1 MRPPRPPGD
10 PQIGRRSRATRSSP
24 SSHTGERAVD
34 DRLAVQERRRG
45 ARVAEQDAPGDPRSR
60 RAGAAHRRGCWWG
73 AAVRITC
80 ARASPPA
87 RQSVAVGD
95 LPRRR
100 HGRDRCR
107 VFTRLSGRV
116 PPRVSVPASRA
127 RRRVRA
133 ENGEEELRMSG
144 AAARR
149 ERVGRIVRRRGAPGA
164 REAARTSSST
174 YPMDLERRQPP
185 AASES
190 LLPRARMMLMA
201 PKLRRSGAGAAATA
215 ILC

>member
-60 RAGAAHRRGCWWG
+60 RAGAAHRRGCCSG
-73 AAVRITC
+73 AAVEFLPRT
-80 ARASPPA
+80 RLSS
-87 RQSVAVGD
+87 REEHVAVGD

-100 HGRDRCR
+100 HCRDRCR

-133 ENGEEELRMSG
+133 ENGEEELRMSVRRG
-144 AAARR
+144 GARR
-149 ERVGRIVRRRGAPGA
+149 PDRFAQPRSAPGA
-164 REAARTSSST
+164 RDAASTSSST
-174 YPMDLERRQPP
+174 YRMQLAWRRPP
-185 AASES
+185 ATAFS
-190 LLPRARMMLMA
+190 LPPRPL
-201 PKLRRSGAGAAATA
+201 
-215 ILC
+215 

>member
-73 AAVRITC
+73 AAVESC
-80 ARASPPA
+80 HERAPPPA
-87 RQSVAVGD
+87 RQRVAVGD

-100 HGRDRCR
+100 QGRDRCR

-133 ENGEEELRMSG
+133 ENGEEELRMSVRQRG
-144 AAARR
+144 ASGSGGLCGVGARR
-149 ERVGRIVRRRGAPGA
+149 GHEKRRVHRPRRTRWIWSGV
-164 REAARTSSST
+164 SH
-174 YPMDLERRQPP
+174 RQPR
-185 AASES
+185 SHCCH
-190 LLPRARMMLMA
+190 AR
-201 PKLRRSGAGAAATA
+201 G
-215 ILC
+215 

>member
-34 DRLAVQERRRG
+34 DHPAVQERRRG
-45 ARVAEQDAPGDPRSR
+45 ARVAGQDAPGTRRSR

-73 AAVRITC
+73 ARAGLLH
-80 ARASPPA
+80 ARASPPG

-95 LPRRR
+95 LSRRR

-107 VFTRLSGRV
+107 VFTRPSGRV

-133 ENGEEELRMSG
+133 ENGEEELRMSVRRG
-144 AAARR
+144 GARR
-149 ERVGRIVRRRGAPGA
+149 LDRFARPRSAPGA
-164 REAARTSSST
+164 RDAANTSSST
-174 YPMDLERRQPP
+174 YRMQLAWRRPP
-185 AASES
+185 ATAFS
-190 LLPRARMMLMA
+190 LPPRPL
-201 PKLRRSGAGAAATA
+201 
-215 ILC
+215 

>member
-10 PQIGRRSRATRSSP
+10 PQIGRRSRATRSSR
-24 SSHTGERAVD
+24 SSHTGESAVD
-34 DRLAVQERRRG
+34 DRLVAQERRRG
-45 ARVAEQDAPGDPRSR
+45 ARVAEQDTPGDPRSR
-60 RAGAAHRRGCWWG
+60 RSGAAHRRGCWWG
-73 AAVRITC
+73 AAVDSC
-80 ARASPPA
+80 ARASPPAA

-164 REAARTSSST
+164 RKAARTSSST

-190 LLPRARMMLMA
+190 LLPRARRMLMA
-201 PKLRRSGAGAAATA
+201 PKLRRSGAGAAAAGTM
-215 ILC
+215 

>member
-1 MRPPRPPGD
+1 MRRVRPPRPPGD

-73 AAVRITC
+73 AGVGFSC
-80 ARASPPA
+80 ARASPPG

-95 LPRRR
+95 LSRRR

-107 VFTRLSGRV
+107 VFTRPSGRV

-133 ENGEEELRMSG
+133 ENGEEELRVSVRRG
-144 AAARR
+144 GARR
-149 ERVGRIVRRRGAPGA
+149 PGRFAQPRSAPDA
-164 REAARTSSST
+164 RDATSTSSST
-174 YPMDLERRQPP
+174 YRMQLAWRRPP
-185 AASES
+185 ATAFS
-190 LLPRARMMLMA
+190 LPPRPL
-201 PKLRRSGAGAAATA
+201 
-215 ILC
+215 

>member
-24 SSHTGERAVD
+24 SSHTGERAVGD
-34 DRLAVQERRRG
+34 HLVVRERRRG

-73 AAVRITC
+73 AAVESC
-80 ARASPPA
+80 ARASPPAA

-133 ENGEEELRMSG
+133 ENGEEELRMSVRRG
-144 AAARR
+144 GARR
-149 ERVGRIVRRRGAPGA
+149 LDRFARPRSAPGA
-164 REAARTSSST
+164 RDAASTSSST
-174 YPMDLERRQPP
+174 YRMQLAWRRPP
-185 AASES
+185 ATAFS
-190 LLPRARMMLMA
+190 LPPRPL
-201 PKLRRSGAGAAATA
+201 
-215 ILC
+215 

>member
-1 MRPPRPPGD
+1 MAGISALLIRATAPTRRVRPPRPPGD

-73 AAVRITC
+73 ARAGLLH
-80 ARASPPA
+80 ARASPPG

-107 VFTRLSGRV
+107 VFTRLSGQVR
-116 PPRVSVPASRA
+116 PTVSVPASGDKAAWSARGVA
-127 RRRVRA
+127 RRAGWQGGRAVVEQNDGSHRVPAVLALQEPSPRSTWSIWSA
-133 ENGEEELRMSG
+133 
-144 AAARR
+144 
-149 ERVGRIVRRRGAPGA
+149 VGRRRPTAV
-164 REAARTSSST
+164 
-174 YPMDLERRQPP
+174 
-185 AASES
+185 SES
-190 LLPRARMMLMA
+190 SPPRA
-201 PKLRRSGAGAAATA
+201 
-215 ILC
+215 